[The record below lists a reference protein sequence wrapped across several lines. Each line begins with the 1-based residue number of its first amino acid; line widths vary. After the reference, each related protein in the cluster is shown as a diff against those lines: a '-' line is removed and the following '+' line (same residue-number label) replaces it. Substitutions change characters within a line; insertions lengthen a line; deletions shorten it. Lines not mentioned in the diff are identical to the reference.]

1 MTTEELMA
9 LGLTKEQADSVFALR
24 GKELTDLRTQI
35 STLTE
40 QNTQLQADSQE
51 LATLK
56 QQNMTAEQLQQQAI
70 EKANAEKEKY
80 EKMIL
85 SVKAKEK
92 LIEGGLLP
100 EEIDEDLVDLMV
112 GSDEADTIKKCESYT
127 SRISAK
133 LKANETKLREEL
145 LKGTDEPPKPN
156 GDKGGNISE
165 AEKFAKDIANLG
177 NISLED
183 AKNAADYY
191 LK

>member
-100 EEIDEDLVDLMV
+100 EEIDDDLVNLMV
-112 GSDEADTIKKCESYT
+112 GSDEADTVKKCESYT

-156 GDKGGNISE
+156 GDDGKKLTSQE
-165 AEKFAKDIANLG
+165 ELAKSLAEKANSNLG
-177 NISLED
+177 GF
-183 AKNAADYY
+183 ADY
-191 LK
+191 LKGE